1 MSLRVVWQKGGEAQI
16 ESCDSKAIVLLS
28 SISAPPGT
36 PLSGALPSGTEV
48 QVKVH
53 VCKRQPG
60 DAPLFRI
67 QGRLFNASRKV
78 KDELGV

>member
-1 MSLRVVWQKGGEAQI
+1 MSLRVVWQKSGEAEV

-36 PLSGALPSGTEV
+36 PLTGTLPSGTEV

-53 VCKRQPG
+53 VCKKQPG
-60 DAPLFRI
+60 EPARFRI